1 MLRLK
6 DVVIQRKN
14 NQLNEGLEKS
24 KLIDIAYSIKED
36 IGEENFLN
44 DLMNSMDVDAL
55 RDILKY
61 ICRAYEL
68 KYNIN

>member
-1 MLRLK
+1 MLHLK
-6 DVVIQRKN
+6 DTVKQRKN

-36 IGEENFLN
+36 IGDENFLN
-44 DLMNSMDVDAL
+44 DLMKGMDADTL

-68 KYNIN
+68 KYNMN